1 MKSVLGK
8 EYEMEMRHSFCK
20 DMAAKLP
27 RIDCVDLAAHPV
39 KPVDEGPYPAPV
51 VVVGRRHLCT
61 IRQSAKRAATLRVI
75 EFGNA
80 PLHF

>member
-1 MKSVLGK
+1 MKSVLRK
-8 EYEMEMRHSFCK
+8 DNKMEIRYSIRPTLKKM
-20 DMAAKLP
+20 MVQLP

-61 IRQSAKRAATLRVI
+61 IRQSAKRAATLRQ
-75 EFGNA
+75 GN
-80 PLHF
+80 